1 MTFLRRGPWKARSPW
16 KGRGPW
22 CAKGPFGVND
32 IAWTLDATAA
42 AIREAIGNADAWGTT
57 GATTGWRLPGL
68 GSVRLSADAMTGPRL
83 EQQQDGTYRWAA
95 HNLLLNSATLSTQS
109 VTVVVGEQY
118 TIAATGTGSVALSG
132 AATGTLN
139 ASSARPSLTVTATTT
154 TLTCTVTGTVTA
166 AQVNRGATALAYV
179 PTAGAA
185 RYAPAVPWDAA
196 LGVWGL
202 RSEPAATNS
211 IRNSTMQGAA
221 SGVVGSGGAWPT
233 NWSAGGD
240 AGLTVTIT
248 TGVTLAG
255 LPAIDVRW
263 QGTPTGNA
271 FVIPDVTVAAVS
283 GQVWATS
290 LIVARQAG
298 SATNTAPKLAL
309 DEHASGGGWLAGNDS
324 AFTPGV
330 SATRPSHSRTLN
342 NASTASVRPLLILGT
357 TNGAAI
363 DITLRIAAP
372 QLERDRVTSPIPT
385 FAATVTRTVDSP
397 LVPGLPAMT
406 EGVVVV
412 EFVRTVA
419 SGAAEYAHPF
429 SINDG
434 VDYDDEIGAY
444 IEPSTVAGVYLL
456 VRTSGSTVVESAVS
470 GGASGRN
477 ALAVGFKAD
486 DYAAAVN
493 GGAVTT
499 DTSGALAVRT
509 SLSLGHRLSGGN
521 SLSGGLITRIRLA
534 TRKPPNDRVRTLG
547 IVS

>member
-42 AIREAIGNADAWGTT
+42 AIREAISSPDAWGTT

-68 GSVRLSADAMTGPRL
+68 GGVRLSADAMTGPRL

-139 ASSARPSLTVTATTT
+139 ASALRPSLTVTATTT

-221 SGVVGSGGAWPT
+221 SGSPGTAPT
-233 NWSAGGD
+233 NWTIDAAGTT
-240 AGLTVTIT
+240 LTVT
-248 TGVTLAG
+248 TGTTLAG
-255 LPAIDVRW
+255 LPAIDLRFA
-263 QGTPTGNA
+263 GTPSGNA
-271 FVIPDVTVAAVS
+271 FVLFDAAAAAAVS
-283 GQVWATS
+283 QVWAHS
-290 LIVARQAG
+290 VVIARVAG
-298 SATNTAPKLAL
+298 SNANTAPLLAL
-309 DEHASGGGWLAGNDS
+309 DEHASGGAWLAGNS
-324 AFTPGV
+324 TAFTPGAV
-330 SATRPSHSRTLN
+330 AARPSHTRTTT
-342 NASTASVRPLLILGT
+342 NASTATVRPILVLGT
-357 TNGAAI
+357 SAGQAV

-385 FAATVTRTVDSP
+385 FAATVTRTADSP

-406 EGVVVV
+406 EGVLVV

-429 SINDG
+429 SLNDG
-434 VDYDDEIGAY
+434 VDVDDEIGAY
-444 IEPSTVAGVYLL
+444 IGASTVAGVYLL

-509 SLSLGHRLSGGN
+509 SLSLGHRLAGDN

-534 TRKPPNDRVRTLG
+534 TRKPANDRIRSL
-547 IVS
+547 SL

>member
-139 ASSARPSLTVTATTT
+139 ASALRPSLTVTATTT

-185 RYAPAVPWDAA
+185 RYAPAVTWDAA

-202 RSEPAATNS
+202 RSEPAATNL
-211 IRNSTMQGAA
+211 
-221 SGVVGSGGAWPT
+221 VL
-233 NWSAGGD
+233 WSADMGN
-240 AGLTVTIT
+240 AAWTA
-248 TGVTLAG
+248 LAG
-255 LPAIDVRW
+255 EISTAPVSSGPFLAATRLTENTATAQHYLRQDLVTANALHTFSIFAKRDSGTRNLVLYP
-263 QGTPTGNA
+263 QGGVIGWTIFNLETG
-271 FVIPDVTVAAVS
+271 AVS
-283 GQVWATS
+283 V
-290 LIVARQAG
+290 
-298 SATNTAPKLAL
+298 
-309 DEHASGGGWLAGNDS
+309 SGGGAFS
-324 AFTPGV
+324 A
-330 SATRPSHSRTLN
+330 A
-342 NASTASVRPLLILGT
+342 
-357 TNGAAI
+357 
-363 DITLRIAAP
+363 RIAAVPGHAGWYRCELVWTPNATTTAMVMYMTNDTVTPAPAYAGDGTSSILLAMP
-372 QLERDRVTSPIPT
+372 QLETGSRATSPIPT
-385 FAATVTRTVDSP
+385 FAATVTRTIDDVRWPDFMD
-397 LVPGLPAMT
+397 A

-412 EFVRTVA
+412 EWVPLVA
-419 SGAAEYAHPF
+419 GDSSSPVLFGTSA
-429 SINDG
+429 SINHGPFTDG
-434 VDYDDEIGAY
+434 TQALSHWNG
-444 IEPSTVAGVYLL
+444 
-456 VRTSGSTVVESAVS
+456 SAVLTATGAIAVGARNAAVLS
-470 GGASGRN
+470 WSASGRAV
-477 ALAVGFKAD
+477 AL
-486 DYAAAVN
+486 N
-493 GGAVTT
+493 GGAVATDAGAIGTT
-499 DTSGALAVRT
+499 DLFRIGATGA
-509 SLSLGHRLSGGN
+509 GN
-521 SLSGGLITRIRLA
+521 QPYPLLMTRIRTA
-534 TRKPPNDRVRTLG
+534 PRRPPNDRVRTLG

>member
-1 MTFLRRGPWKARSPW
+1 
-16 KGRGPW
+16 
-22 CAKGPFGVND
+22 
-32 IAWTLDATAA
+32 
-42 AIREAIGNADAWGTT
+42 
-57 GATTGWRLPGL
+57 
-68 GSVRLSADAMTGPRL
+68 
-83 EQQQDGTYRWAA
+83 
-95 HNLLLNSATLSTQS
+95 
-109 VTVVVGEQY
+109 
-118 TIAATGTGSVALSG
+118 
-132 AATGTLN
+132 
-139 ASSARPSLTVTATTT
+139 
-154 TLTCTVTGTVTA
+154 
-166 AQVNRGATALAYV
+166 
-179 PTAGAA
+179 
-185 RYAPAVPWDAA
+185 VPWDAA

-202 RSEPAATNS
+202 RSEPAATNLLTWS
-211 IRNSTMQGAA
+211 SNLANAA
-221 SGVVGSGGAWPT
+221 WGGIGTVVPTANAAVAPDGTTTASRILCFAGAWT
-233 NWSAGGD
+233 RRQAIALSAG
-240 AGLTVTIT
+240 
-248 TGVTLAG
+248 
-255 LPAIDVRW
+255 
-263 QGTPTGNA
+263 
-271 FVIPDVTVAAVS
+271 
-283 GQVWATS
+283 ATY
-290 LIVARQAG
+290 
-298 SATNTAPKLAL
+298 T
-309 DEHASGGGWLAGNDS
+309 
-324 AFTPGV
+324 V
-330 SATRPSHSRTLN
+330 SAWVKSAAGTSQLFRLLGSSSLFS
-342 NASTASVRPLLILGT
+342 ADLTATAQWQRFEHTFIATGDQNHGLARSSAED
-357 TNGAAI
+357 AA
-363 DITLRIAAP
+363 DLHVWNV
-372 QLERDRVTSPIPT
+372 QLETGSRATSPIPT
-385 FAATVTRTVDSP
+385 FAATVTRTADSP

-509 SLSLGHRLSGGN
+509 SLSLGHRLAGDN